1 MRQRRAS
8 EYLLFRLQCS
18 THRRH
23 RNEVLI
29 TPVSKLKERMIL
41 LKKRGQRRPA
51 KLAIGSRAVQVER
64 RCLLV
69 TIQRLDT
76 YDPILPC
83 SRRNV
88 VLT

>member
-29 TPVSKLKERMIL
+29 TPVGKLKEQMIL
-41 LKKRGQRRPA
+41 LKLRGQRRIA
-51 KLAIGSRAVQVER
+51 KLAIGSWVVLVER

-69 TIQRLDT
+69 AIQRLDT
-76 YDPILPC
+76 I
-83 SRRNV
+83 
-88 VLT
+88 